1 MAAKDFYFVFV
12 LETSPCFHHP
22 MEMISAAF
30 KYNIVPI
37 YFGKT
42 ALGDSVPQGSVYD
55 TSQEPTA
62 FDIVDKLNVMRDDVD
77 TYLSYFAWKEKLY
90 QFQEHPMCA
99 LCDALYASAAGSSA
113 TTDILSWWRR
123 RPECDYVIPSPGGPI
138 INTKL
143 TPGSEMPSRAIAT
156 DRSLCNGQDE
166 KDIGGAAHADRVS
179 AATQFTLATTWRTR
193 LLHIRRRCER
203 VFRENR
209 KASYVRAAF
218 QLAKEWSDVLPF
230 ISMLLLTGV
239 SAFVPLMVM
248 RYWKDVV
255 EESRRGIPWRPW
267 YERDLRS
274 NGSMDDEADN
284 PRILAWAASAFHW
297 EPEEPT
303 PTSDERLLE
312 RCSVRADQ
320 SPCFITR
327 DRNYLRRADAILFD
341 TSSVNYRDVPT
352 YRHKGQVWVILDRGQ
367 PLKEAS
373 NDLRLMTAEFNWTM
387 SQRDDADVI
396 VPYRSWTTVPSN
408 KSLDNFN
415 RSFKSKPRA
424 SLWLEGWSHF
434 ACTPRPAIFKRVPVS
449 QLPKSHWLPW
459 KEREECGQASRLRI
473 LLWSPSL
480 HRHGAETL
488 NNSESHIDSLDKGCH
503 VTEDRGLVY
512 HSDAIVFDANS
523 FRSDDFPTYRHQG
536 QAWVFWATDS
546 PDGAAS
552 RYLPRTA
559 PPFNWTMGFRQDAD
573 IVLPYRIWTRIAEP
587 VTDTQ
592 HDLPSV
598 YINKTK
604 NAVWLISECEQD
616 ELEHPRGPEN
626 SRWRG
631 TERFVKELLDE
642 MYVDLIPK
650 CGAEYCSSRDECLS
664 IFQEAYFFIFV
675 MESSP
680 CFQHPA
686 EMIYDALKY
695 TIVPVYFGFNISK
708 TAHAVATST
717 P

>member
-1 MAAKDFYFVFV
+1 
-12 LETSPCFHHP
+12 
-22 MEMISAAF
+22 
-30 KYNIVPI
+30 
-37 YFGKT
+37 
-42 ALGDSVPQGSVYD
+42 
-55 TSQEPTA
+55 
-62 FDIVDKLNVMRDDVD
+62 MR
-77 TYLSYFAWKEKLY
+77 
-90 QFQEHPMCA
+90 
-99 LCDALYASAAGSSA
+99 
-113 TTDILSWWRR
+113 
-123 RPECDYVIPSPGGPI
+123 
-138 INTKL
+138 
-143 TPGSEMPSRAIAT
+143 
-156 DRSLCNGQDE
+156 
-166 KDIGGAAHADRVS
+166 
-179 AATQFTLATTWRTR
+179 FTLATTWRTR

-424 SLWLEGWSHF
+424 SLWLVSKCEADQIHSSAKTIENITTEFQF
-434 ACTPRPAIFKRVPVS
+434 AHSVANASSAHIV
-449 QLPKSHWLPW
+449 
-459 KEREECGQASRLRI
+459 ENCGGIQCQKNLDSCLRQFQ
-473 LLWSPSL
+473 
-480 HRHGAETL
+480 
-488 NNSESHIDSLDKGCH
+488 KQYCF
-503 VTEDRGLVY
+503 
-512 HSDAIVFDANS
+512 VF
-523 FRSDDFPTYRHQG
+523 
-536 QAWVFWATDS
+536 V
-546 PDGAAS
+546 
-552 RYLPRTA
+552 
-559 PPFNWTMGFRQDAD
+559 
-573 IVLPYRIWTRIAEP
+573 
-587 VTDTQ
+587 
-592 HDLPSV
+592 
-598 YINKTK
+598 
-604 NAVWLISECEQD
+604 
-616 ELEHPRGPEN
+616 
-626 SRWRG
+626 
-631 TERFVKELLDE
+631 
-642 MYVDLIPK
+642 VD
-650 CGAEYCSSRDECLS
+650 
-664 IFQEAYFFIFV
+664 
-675 MESSP
+675 SSP
-680 CFQHPA
+680 CFQHPKKLLFG
-686 EMIYDALKY
+686 ALQHS
-695 TIVPVYFGFNISK
+695 IIPVYFGRSRLGNTVPPMSVLQATAAPTVGHVLKEMFQIYHNFKYYSAYTTWKENYVIIKPKNDLCALCDALYESRRSTSSNDVVEWLGRSQERKESCNDHLYPKNISQAK
-708 TAHAVATST
+708 EMVIPIRST
-717 P
+717 FREEG